1 MSGQPAE
8 WRDSARLYRNLV
20 LLRPGQASWQLGL
33 GIALEQL
40 GERGSA
46 AQHYRQALQGQGL
59 DDASRRYA
67 RERAQALGG
76 ES

>member
-1 MSGQPAE
+1 M
-8 WRDSARLYRNLV
+8 
-20 LLRPGQASWQLGL
+20 LLRPAHGAWQLGL

-40 GERGSA
+40 GERAAA

-59 DDASRRYA
+59 DEDSRRYA
-67 RERAQALGG
+67 RERAQASGG